1 MSSKTLKVSIHQYE
15 GNLKAVTQIRDLV
28 EKKFQHLFLGVIVHG
43 SVATNEVI
51 KYSDFD
57 GLLIVKEEYQN
68 SKELQQFK
76 KQSMKIIYAFDPLQH
91 HGWFQ
96 INEGQLQQ
104 YPQTYFPF
112 ELFEYAKLIY
122 PYTPLNIRV
131 QIPSNLDYKQPFV
144 DLCTSIENKI
154 ERGFRPRNVYQ
165 LKSFLSQIMLLP
177 ALYIQ
182 AKKKHGIFKK
192 FSFEI
197 VEETFGKKLLTPI
210 LMASKIRRS
219 WSYELNFFQR
229 WIMNQ
234 DGRIFR
240 KITQKLLAPKI
251 SKKTSDLLDS
261 KFFEKL
267 QELMDSMK
275 NNLK

>member
-1 MSSKTLKVSIHQYE
+1 VKKRITINQFE
-15 GNLKAVTQIRDLV
+15 GNCSVIEELKALIDTKYA
-28 EKKFQHLFLGVIVHG
+28 ELFIGAIVHG
-43 SVATNEVI
+43 SVATGEIIN
-51 KYSDFD
+51 YSDFD
-57 GLLIVKEEYQN
+57 GLLIVNDKYIS
-68 SKELQQFK
+68 SKELLQFK
-76 KQSMKIIYAFDPLQH
+76 KESMKIIYKFDPLQH

-112 ELFEYAKLIY
+112 ELFEYAKLIH
-122 PYTPLNIRV
+122 PSQPLNLTL
-131 QIPSNLDYKQPFV
+131 QIPSDLDYKQPFF
-144 DLCTSIENKI
+144 DLCQAIEHNI
-154 ERGFRPRNVYQ
+154 NRGYRPKNVYQ
-165 LKSFLSQIMLLP
+165 LKSLLSQIMLLP

-182 AKKKHGIFKK
+182 AKEKHGIFKK

-197 VEETFGKKLLTPI
+197 VEKTFGKKLLIPI
-210 LMASKIRRS
+210 LMASEIRKN

-229 WIMNQ
+229 WIMNK

-240 KITQKLLAPKI
+240 KITQKLLAPRI

-261 KFFEKL
+261 KFFEQL